1 MEFTLPEKCCGV
13 CLQHNDSTSQ
23 VHFEISRNGLWVLR
37 HHPNPAPRI
46 GWLLLDASRHVSG
59 PMDFSDREASQWGL
73 AVQQASRLIQSITGC
88 DRVYAIAV
96 GEGARHLHLHLIP
109 RFGDD
114 AETEAWCVADLYRQI
129 AQKQRPP
136 ANPDAIEAFVT
147 KGREVVKT
155 LGESL

>member
-1 MEFTLPEKCCGV
+1 MELTLPEKCCGV
-13 CLQHNDSTSQ
+13 CFQHNDSVGQ
-23 VHFEISRNGLWVLR
+23 EHFEISRNGLWVLR
-37 HHPNPAPRI
+37 HHPNPAPRV

-59 PMDFSDREASQWGL
+59 PVDFSAREASQWGL

-88 DRVYAIAV
+88 DRVYAIAF

-114 AETEAWCVADLYRQI
+114 PETEAWCVADLYRQI

-136 ANPDAIEAFVT
+136 ANPEAIQAFVT
-147 KGREVVKT
+147 TGREVVKN
-155 LGESL
+155 LGEAL